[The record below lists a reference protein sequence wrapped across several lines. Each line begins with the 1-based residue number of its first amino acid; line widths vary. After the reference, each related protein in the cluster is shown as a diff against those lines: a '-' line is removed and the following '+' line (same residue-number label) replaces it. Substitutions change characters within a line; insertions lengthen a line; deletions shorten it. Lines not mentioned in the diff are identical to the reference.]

1 MVENSRLFLLFIVPC
16 DLSRN
21 ISANVSLMF
30 QCMQCR
36 TGFSRV
42 VQLLLDYGCDLLLMR
57 SVLQSSFRQEM
68 SEVNALF
75 GEC

>member
-1 MVENSRLFLLFIVPC
+1 MMENCRLFLFFIVPC

-30 QCMQCR
+30 QCMQCS

-42 VQLLLDYGCDLLLMR
+42 VQLLLDYGCDLSMR